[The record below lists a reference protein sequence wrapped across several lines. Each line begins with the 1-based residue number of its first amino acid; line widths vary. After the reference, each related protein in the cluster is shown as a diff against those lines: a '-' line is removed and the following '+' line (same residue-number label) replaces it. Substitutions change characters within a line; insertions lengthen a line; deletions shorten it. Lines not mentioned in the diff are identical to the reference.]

1 MKILIIAEFFKK
13 GGTVN
18 FLKKLLKINKEL
30 EIETN
35 LLMEQHLKNNEIE
48 EICER
53 YKFSVN
59 YYKTRKKIFYIPYLS
74 IIYDSFIYYMY
85 IYRNKYDIL
94 FISNSSPW
102 MYITYLFLGNKVI
115 YFCHSYPDRYLSFFY
130 KYMCLIPRAIKKKNR
145 VISVSKYG
153 KKQLVKFIGFK
164 KEKVEVIYNSYLN
177 KIDNNLP
184 NYHNERIILT
194 IGRLTYIKN
203 PDIWLKVVNKVSTI
217 EPNIKFVWVGADIN
231 QMEIMCKKIDELELN
246 EFAEIVEYI
255 NDPVS
260 YYSKSY
266 IYFQPSLIES
276 HGIAVIDAM
285 ASGLPCVV
293 SNVGGLRESII
304 NNKTGFLVAPTNV
317 NGFVEKIV
325 LLLDNVELSKRLGL
339 SGKRFAHE
347 KFSEDLQKYKFLTL
361 YNKLV

>member
-1 MKILIIAEFFKK
+1 
-13 GGTVN
+13 
-18 FLKKLLKINKEL
+18 
-30 EIETN
+30 
-35 LLMEQHLKNNEIE
+35 
-48 EICER
+48 
-53 YKFSVN
+53 
-59 YYKTRKKIFYIPYLS
+59 
-74 IIYDSFIYYMY
+74 MY
-85 IYRNKYDIL
+85 II
-94 FISNSSPW
+94 P
-102 MYITYLFLGNKVI
+102 KVI
-115 YFCHSYPDRYLSFFY
+115 KNR
-130 KYMCLIPRAIKKKNR
+130 NR

-153 KKQLVKFIGFK
+153 RHQLVKYIGFK

-177 KIDNNLP
+177 EIDNILP
-184 NYHNERIILT
+184 NSQNEKIILT
-194 IGRLTYIKN
+194 LGRLTYIKN
-203 PDIWLKVVNKVSTI
+203 PDIWLKVVNKVSKI

-231 QMEIMCKKIDELELN
+231 QMVNMCKKIDELKLN
-246 EFAEIVEYI
+246 QFAKIVEYI

-304 NNKTGFLVAPTNV
+304 NNKTGFLVEPSNV

-325 LLLDNVELSKRLGL
+325 LLLNDVELSKRLGL

-347 KFSEDLQKYKFLTL
+347 IFSENIQKYKFLTL